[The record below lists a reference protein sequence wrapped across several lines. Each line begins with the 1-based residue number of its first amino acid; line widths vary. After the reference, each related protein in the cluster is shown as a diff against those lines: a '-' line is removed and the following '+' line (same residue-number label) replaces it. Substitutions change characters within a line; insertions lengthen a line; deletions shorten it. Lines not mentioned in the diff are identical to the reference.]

1 LTGQNAGMQPD
12 ALIAFPASADAEGLD
27 IRVNFGVFAGREAT
41 PAELDDLARELV
53 PEVREVSIVAE
64 QRHEIAGDV
73 EAAVHQVRVE
83 IDGARLPEDGAER
96 EELTWRLVAAAD
108 RWARSCIADRH
119 AEVAEP

>member
-1 LTGQNAGMQPD
+1 MQPD
-12 ALIAFPASADAEGLD
+12 ALIAFPVAADADGLD

-53 PEVREVSIVAE
+53 AEVGEVSIVAE
-64 QRHEIAGDV
+64 QRHEVSGDV

-83 IDGARLPEDGAER
+83 VDEGRLPDDAGER

-119 AEVAEP
+119 AEVADP

>member
-1 LTGQNAGMQPD
+1 MQPD
-12 ALIAFPASADAEGLD
+12 ALIAFPAAADAGGLD

-41 PAELDDLARELV
+41 PAELDELARELV
-53 PEVREVSIVAE
+53 ADVGEVSIVAE
-64 QRHEIAGDV
+64 QRHEVSEDA

-83 IDGARLPEDGAER
+83 VDGALVPEDAAER
-96 EELTWRLVAAAD
+96 EELTRRLVAAAD